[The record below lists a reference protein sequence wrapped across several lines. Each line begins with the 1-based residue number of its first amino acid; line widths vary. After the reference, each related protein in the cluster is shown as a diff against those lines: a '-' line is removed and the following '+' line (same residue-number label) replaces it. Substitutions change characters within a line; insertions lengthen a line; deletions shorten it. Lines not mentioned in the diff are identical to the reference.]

1 MTKLDAIAKLK
12 SLRQSFDAPLQALK
26 EFFSELGKDKMDT
39 DQFQDKGEVMAQTK
53 LSQRG
58 AEEAIM
64 RLGMALKYTGNPTP
78 YGESRLTPETL
89 AKQCYDAYC
98 ASTGGKSAVTG
109 APLPTWEALT
119 EQAATDERMKGVR
132 DGWLAVANTHPAL
145 LYVAP
150 TADNL
155 KM

>member
-1 MTKLDAIAKLK
+1 MLKTEAISKLK
-12 SLRQSFDAPLQALK
+12 ALRQSFDAPLQALK
-26 EFFSELGKDKMDT
+26 SLFIEVGKDKMDT
-39 DQFQDKGEVMAQTK
+39 DQFEDKGEVMAQMK
-53 LSQRG
+53 LSQR
-58 AEEAIM
+58 ACEDTVM

-89 AKQCYDAYC
+89 AKQCYEAYC

-109 APLPTWEALT
+109 NPLPTWENLNV
-119 EQAATDERMKGVR
+119 QAATDERMKGVV

-145 LYVAP
+145 FFVAP
-150 TADNL
+150 TADGL